1 MNPRR
6 RLFLRQRDIEA
17 AKIAVEATAI
27 VEEVEPPILVSEVV
41 TAAIEPLTAI
51 VEPELI
57 PVAAKPK
64 PKRVRRAKAKT
75 TNKPTIEVSKP
86 KKVARTRAKRATSKK
101 E

>member
-6 RLFLRQRDIEA
+6 RLFLRQRAIEA
-17 AKIAVEATAI
+17 AKTSVEAPAIAEAVEL
-27 VEEVEPPILVSEVV
+27 PILVPEVV

-51 VEPELI
+51 VEPEPI

-64 PKRVRRAKAKT
+64 PKRARRAKAKT
-75 TNKPTIEVSKP
+75 TSKPTIAASKP